1 MKYLILLIL
10 LALVFF
16 LLGVKRARPTARK
29 PEPDA
34 KPANSANSANS
45 AKPATPTEPRQM
57 LSCAHCGL
65 HLPADEALPG
75 RGGSFC
81 SVAHR
86 SAYETGSGG
95 GA

>member
-34 KPANSANSANS
+34 KPAR
-45 AKPATPTEPRQM
+45 PAEPRQM
-57 LSCAHCGL
+57 LSCAQCGL
-65 HLPADEALPG
+65 HMPADEALPG
-75 RGGSFC
+75 LGGSFC
-81 SVAHR
+81 SAAHR
-86 SAYETGSGG
+86 KAFESGSGG